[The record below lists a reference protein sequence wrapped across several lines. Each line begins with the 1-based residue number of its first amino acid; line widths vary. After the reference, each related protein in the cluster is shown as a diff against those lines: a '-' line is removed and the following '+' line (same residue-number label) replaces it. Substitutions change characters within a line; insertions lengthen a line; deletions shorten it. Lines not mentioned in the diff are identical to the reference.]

1 MNSLR
6 VTIVDD
12 HSLFRNGLKILL
24 KTTQNINIIYES
36 GSGEEFLE
44 KLPVNETDIVFMDID
59 LPGMDGIETT
69 RRALLIK
76 PDLKIIALSMFS
88 DDEYYYKM
96 IEAGAKGFLL
106 KDSDIAEVKQAILSV
121 NEGKTHFSEQILLN
135 LVKNKTNAK
144 VQENKDCTLS
154 TRECEVLL
162 EICKGHSN
170 QEIAEKLNISKR
182 TVDKHRSHLLEKT
195 NSKNTASLVI
205 YALKNNLIDI

>member
-1 MNSLR
+1 MESIR

-24 KTTQNINIIYES
+24 KTTQNINVIYEAA
-36 GSGEEFLE
+36 SGEDFL
-44 KLPVNETDIVFMDID
+44 KKMAVNESDIVLMDID
-59 LPGMDGIETT
+59 LPGIDGIETT
-69 RRALLIK
+69 KRAISK
-76 PDLKIIALSMFS
+76 NPDLKIIALSMFS
-88 DDEYYYKM
+88 DEEYYYKM

-121 NEGKTHFSEQILLN
+121 NEGKTHFSEQILFSLI
-135 LVKNKTNAK
+135 KNKKSAQITETNECNLSIR
-144 VQENKDCTLS
+144 EN
-154 TRECEVLL
+154 EVLV
-162 EICKGHSN
+162 EICKGYSN

-205 YALKNNLIDI
+205 FALKNKLIDL